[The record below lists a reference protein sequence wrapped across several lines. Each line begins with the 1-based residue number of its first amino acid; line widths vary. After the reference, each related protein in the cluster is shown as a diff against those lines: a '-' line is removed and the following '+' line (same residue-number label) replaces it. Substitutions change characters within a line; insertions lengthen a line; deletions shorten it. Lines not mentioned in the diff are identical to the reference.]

1 MYREETKDTITIGEL
16 VSTMYYL
23 KNKVD
28 ELELK
33 NDVLMN
39 KIDKLETENN
49 LLKQQ
54 LKEKDELLMKL
65 LSKGDRR

>member
-1 MYREETKDTITIGEL
+1 MCNKETKDTITIGEL

-28 ELELK
+28 VLE
-33 NDVLMN
+33 NN
-39 KIDKLETENN
+39 IDKLETENN
-49 LLKQQ
+49 LLKKQ
-54 LKEKDELLMKL
+54 LKEKDELLIKL

>member
-1 MYREETKDTITIGEL
+1 MCSKETKDTITIGEL

-28 ELELK
+28 
-33 NDVLMN
+33 
-39 KIDKLETENN
+39 KLETENN
-49 LLKQQ
+49 LLKKQ
-54 LKEKDELLMKL
+54 LKEKDELLIKL

>member
-1 MYREETKDTITIGEL
+1 MCSKETKDTITIGEL

-28 ELELK
+28 ELEL
-33 NDVLMN
+33 NNNVLGN
-39 KIDKLETENN
+39 KINKLETENN
-49 LLKQQ
+49 LLKKQ
-54 LKEKDELLMKL
+54 LKEKDELLIKL

>member
-1 MYREETKDTITIGEL
+1 MCSKETKDTITIGEL

-28 ELELK
+28 VLE
-33 NDVLMN
+33 NN
-39 KIDKLETENN
+39 IDKLETENN
-49 LLKQQ
+49 LLKKQ
-54 LKEKDELLMKL
+54 LKEKDELLIKL